1 LTKSQENIRFLPGDR
16 LLAFSSMQMLIY
28 SFVIAEVEPTVTTL
42 LPDITQPLWDIPL
55 SKTRTGHGSLSQ
67 GITNR
72 LGTCFIIHARNQI
85 LGLVIPHR
93 QDQAPRSIE
102 MMDFGQLEGLS
113 FAIGFE
119 KGVIQYGNRTVARL
133 GFSWDVEDMGLCPK
147 ISCTCVLFRDYPTT
161 PNGARPPKLDE
172 ETGRIVQDLIGG
184 VLVIDTALVG
194 TIGKQQ

>member
-1 LTKSQENIRFLPGDR
+1 
-16 LLAFSSMQMLIY
+16 
-28 SFVIAEVEPTVTTL
+28 
-42 LPDITQPLWDIPL
+42 
-55 SKTRTGHGSLSQ
+55 
-67 GITNR
+67 
-72 LGTCFIIHARNQI
+72 
-85 LGLVIPHR
+85 
-93 QDQAPRSIE
+93 